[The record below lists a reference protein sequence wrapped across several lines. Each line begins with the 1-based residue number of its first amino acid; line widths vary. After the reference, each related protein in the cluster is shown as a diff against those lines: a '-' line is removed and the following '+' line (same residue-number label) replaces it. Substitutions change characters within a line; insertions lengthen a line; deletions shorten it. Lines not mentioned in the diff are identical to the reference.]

1 MIVQLCNK
9 SCHRGLAGTGI
20 SGKDQMIGD
29 GRHLHAALL
38 ADLCHLDE
46 IHQAVNILLYVFKS
60 HQSVQLRKKA
70 LHGLVL
76 FCRSRGRYCRLFC
89 RFVKFNVLF
98 RLHRTAAL
106 LRVHMDRNIHRDVDL
121 SRRGRG
127 GRCRFLWR
135 RLLRSLCQSL
145 VLKIA
150 LLISLGHL
158 CIRIRQLLH
167 GCAVRGGILREVLH
181 HAGKAAC
188 FLYREVTVDQR
199 CGYQQVIEHPQDIG
213 SMAAAALRVQRDNLL
228 KELRNTQF
236 ALRLAAAAKSGHD
249 LLYGIALAG
258 YGAQQFRIR
267 GCVQHVAAPY
277 F

>member
-20 SGKDQMIGD
+20 SGKGQMIGD

-46 IHQAVNILLYVFKS
+46 IHQTVNVLLYVFKP
-60 HQSVQLRKKA
+60 HQSVQFRKKA

-76 FCRSRGRYCRLFC
+76 FCRGRGRYRRLFC
-89 RFVKFNVLF
+89 RFVKFNVLL

-106 LRVHMDRNIHRDVDL
+106 LRVHMDGNIHRNVDL
-121 SRRGRG
+121 GGRGRG
-127 GRCRFLWR
+127 GRCRFLR
-135 RLLRSLCQSL
+135 CHRPFRCPCQRV

-150 LLISLGHL
+150 LLVSLGHL

-167 GCAVRGGILREVLH
+167 GRAVRGGILREVLR

-188 FLYREVTVDQR
+188 FLYREVTVDQC

-213 SMAAAALRVQRDNLL
+213 SMAAAALRVQRDKLL
-228 KELRNTQF
+228 KELRNAQF
-236 ALRLAAAAKSGHD
+236 ALRSSQG
-249 LLYGIALAG
+249 
-258 YGAQQFRIR
+258 RT
-267 GCVQHVAAPY
+267 
-277 F
+277 